1 MMTRLL
7 MWIGVVLLVSGC
19 QRATPT
25 VPRDYQSPTATP
37 ARIRL
42 QLVRSQIPKP
52 GLIFALPDGSAAVIE
67 QQGRVVALADGRVWL
82 DMQSLIAQNSTERGL
97 LGVAISPDKAAV
109 FVSYTRVDDYATV
122 VSRIPLQN
130 GVPDLNDITLVIAV
144 PQPFANHNGGH
155 IVFGPDELL
164 YIGTG
169 DGGSGNDPLQNGQNP
184 RTLLGKIL
192 RIDVRDPSVAYT
204 IPVGQPVQPDWLPE
218 VWSIGLRNPWRF
230 GFDGQSQLFIADV
243 GQNRFEELN
252 VLSVTQ
258 LGGANF
264 GWSVREGNDCLVGEG
279 CSSLGMT
286 GPVMTYPHTEGRCSI
301 TGGLYVDNPALPAV
315 DGALIYAD
323 FCAGTIYRYD
333 RMQGQTT
340 VLDTTIQISS
350 FGSDDAGRVYVAD
363 YEGGQVYELVED
375 S

>member
-1 MMTRLL
+1 MMTRLSIWL
-7 MWIGVVLLVSGC
+7 GVLLLISGC
-19 QRATPT
+19 QRTVPTPT
-25 VPRDYQSPTATP
+25 VEYQSPTATP

-42 QLVRSQIPKP
+42 ELVRAQVPKP
-52 GLIFALPDGSAAVIE
+52 GLIFGLPDGSAAVIA
-67 QQGRVVALADGRVWL
+67 QRGRIVALADGRVWL

-97 LGVAISPDKAAV
+97 LGVAISPDGATL

-122 VSRIPLQN
+122 VSRILLQN
-130 GVPDLNDITLVIAV
+130 GVPDLNDMTLVIAV

-155 IVFGPDELL
+155 IVFGPDGLL

-184 RTLLGKIL
+184 QTLLGKIL

-204 IPVGQPVQPDWLPE
+204 IPVGQPVQADWLPE
-218 VWSIGLRNPWRF
+218 VWAIGLRNPWRF

-286 GPVMTYPHTEGRCSI
+286 GPVITYPHTEGHCSI
-301 TGGLYVDNPALPAV
+301 TGGLYVANPALPAV

-333 RMQGQTT
+333 RMQGQTI

-350 FGSDDAGRVYVAD
+350 FGSDGAGRVYVAD
-363 YEGGQVYELVED
+363 YAGGQVYELVED

>member
-7 MWIGVVLLVSGC
+7 LWIGVVLLVSGC
-19 QRATPT
+19 QRTTPT
-25 VPRDYQSPTATP
+25 APRDYQSPTATP

-109 FVSYTRVDDYATV
+109 FVSYTSVDDYATV

-155 IVFGPDELL
+155 IVFGPDGLL

-169 DGGSGNDPLQNGQNP
+169 DGGSGNDPQQNGQNP

-192 RIDVRDPSVAYT
+192 RIDVRDPGVAYT
-204 IPVGQPVQPDWLPE
+204 IPVGQPVQADWLPE
-218 VWSIGLRNPWRF
+218 VWAIGLRNPWRF

-243 GQNRFEELN
+243 GQNRVEELN
-252 VLSVTQ
+252 VLAVSQ

-286 GPVMTYPHTEGRCSI
+286 GPVITYPHTEGHCSI

-350 FGSDDAGRVYVAD
+350 FGSDGAGRVYVAD
-363 YEGGQVYELVED
+363 YAGGQVYELVED

>member
-1 MMTRLL
+1 MMTPLL
-7 MWIGVVLLVSGC
+7 LWIGVVLLVSGC
-19 QRATPT
+19 QPATPT
-25 VPRDYQSPTATP
+25 APRDYQSPTATP

-42 QLVRSQIPKP
+42 ELVRSQIPKP
-52 GLIFALPDGSAAVIE
+52 GLIFGLPDGSAAVIA
-67 QQGRVVALADGRVWL
+67 QQGRIVALADGRVWL
-82 DMQSLIAQNSTERGL
+82 DMQSLIAQNSSERGL
-97 LGVAISPDKAAV
+97 LGVAISPDGATL

-130 GVPDLNDITLVIAV
+130 GVPDLNDMTLVIAV

-155 IVFGPDELL
+155 IVFGPDGLL

-192 RIDVRDPSVAYT
+192 RIDVRDPGAAYT
-204 IPVGQPVQPDWLPE
+204 IPVGQPVQADWLPE
-218 VWSIGLRNPWRF
+218 VWAIGLRNPWRF

-243 GQNRFEELN
+243 GQNRVEELN
-252 VLSVTQ
+252 VLAVSQ

-286 GPVMTYPHTEGRCSI
+286 GPVITYPHTEGHCSI
-301 TGGLYVDNPALPAV
+301 TGGLYVANPALPSL
-315 DGALIYAD
+315 DDALIYAD

-333 RMQGQTT
+333 RMQGQTI

-350 FGSDDAGRVYVAD
+350 FGSDGAGRVYVAD
-363 YEGGQVYELVED
+363 YAGGQVYELVED

>member
-1 MMTRLL
+1 MKIRLWSWLGVLLL
-7 MWIGVVLLVSGC
+7 MCGC
-19 QRATPT
+19 QRTTPT
-25 VPRDYQSPTATP
+25 PTGEYHSPTVTP
-37 ARIRL
+37 PHIRL
-42 QLVRSQIPKP
+42 QLVRAQIAKP

-67 QQGRVVALADGRVWL
+67 QRGRLVALADGRVWL
-82 DMQSLIAQNSTERGL
+82 DMQSLVAPNGSERGL
-97 LGVAISPDKAAV
+97 LGVAISPNKSAV

-130 GVPDLNDITLVIAV
+130 GVPDLNAITLVIAV

-155 IVFGPDELL
+155 IVFGPDGLL

-169 DGGSGNDPLQNGQNP
+169 DGGSANDPLQNGQNP

-192 RIDVRDPSVAYT
+192 RIDVRDASVAYT
-204 IPVGQPVQPDWLPE
+204 IPVGQPVQADWLPE
-218 VWSIGLRNPWRF
+218 IWAIGLRNPWRF
-230 GFDGQSQLFIADV
+230 GFDGQSQMFIADV

-264 GWSVREGNDCLVGEG
+264 GWNVREGNDCLVGDS

-301 TGGLYVDNPALPAV
+301 TGGLYVANPALPSV

-350 FGSDDAGRVYVAD
+350 FGSDGAGRVYVAD

>member
-1 MMTRLL
+1 MMKQLWVWL
-7 MWIGVVLLVSGC
+7 VVVLLASSC
-19 QRATPT
+19 QPASPSAT
-25 VPRDYQSPTATP
+25 VDYQSPTVTP

-42 QLVRSQIPKP
+42 ELVRSQIPKP
-52 GLIFALPDGSAAVIE
+52 GLIFGLPDGSAAVIE
-67 QQGRVVALADGRVWL
+67 QQGRIVALADGRVWL
-82 DMQSLIAQNSTERGL
+82 DMQSLVAQNSTERGL
-97 LGVAISPDKAAV
+97 LGVAISPDGATL

-130 GVPDLNDITLVIAV
+130 GVPDLNDMTLVIAV

-155 IVFGPDELL
+155 IAFGPDRLL

-169 DGGSGNDPLQNGQNP
+169 DGGSGNDPQQNGQNP

-192 RIDVRDPSVAYT
+192 RIDVRDPGVAYT
-204 IPVGQPVQPDWLPE
+204 IPVGQPVQADWLPE
-218 VWSIGLRNPWRF
+218 VWAIGLRNPWRF

-243 GQNRFEELN
+243 GQNRVEELN
-252 VLSVTQ
+252 VLAVSQ

-286 GPVMTYPHTEGRCSI
+286 GPVITYPHTEGHCSI
-301 TGGLYVDNPALPAV
+301 TGGLYVANPALPSL
-315 DGALIYAD
+315 DDALIYAD

-333 RMQGQTT
+333 RMQGQTI

-350 FGSDDAGRVYVAD
+350 FGSDGAGRVYVAD
-363 YEGGQVYELVED
+363 YAGGQVYELVED

>member
-1 MMTRLL
+1 MMNRLL
-7 MWIGVVLLVSGC
+7 TLLVALLLVSGC
-19 QRATPT
+19 QRTLPTPT
-25 VPRDYQSPTATP
+25 GEYHSPTVTP
-37 ARIRL
+37 PHIRL
-42 QLVRSQIPKP
+42 QLVRAQIAKP

-67 QQGRVVALADGRVWL
+67 QRGRIVALTDGRVWL
-82 DMQSLIAQNSTERGL
+82 DMQSLVAQNGSERGL
-97 LGVAISPDKAAV
+97 LGVAISPDGTTL
-109 FVSYTRVDDYATV
+109 FVSYTRIGDFATV
-122 VSRIPLQN
+122 VGRMPLN
-130 GVPDLNDITLVIAV
+130 AGTPDITQIKDVIAI

-155 IVFGPDELL
+155 IVFGPDGLL

-169 DGGSGNDPLQNGQNP
+169 DGGSANDPLQNGQNP

-192 RIDVRDPSVAYT
+192 RIDVRDASVAYT
-204 IPVGQPVQPDWLPE
+204 IPVGQPVQAEWLPE
-218 VWSIGLRNPWRF
+218 IWAIGLRNPWRF
-230 GFDGQSQLFIADV
+230 GFDGQSQMFIADV

-264 GWSVREGNDCLVGEG
+264 GWNVREGNDCLVGDS
-279 CSSLGMT
+279 CSSSGMT

-301 TGGLYVDNPALPAV
+301 TGGLYVANPALPAI

-333 RMQGQTT
+333 RMQGQTM

-350 FGSDDAGRVYVAD
+350 FGSDGAGRVYVAD
-363 YEGGQVYELVED
+363 YNGGQVYELVED

>member
-7 MWIGVVLLVSGC
+7 LWIGVVLLVSGC
-19 QRATPT
+19 QRTVPTPT
-25 VPRDYQSPTATP
+25 VDYQSPTATP

-52 GLIFALPDGSAAVIE
+52 GLIFALPDGSAAVIA
-67 QQGRVVALADGRVWL
+67 QQGRIVALADGRVWL
-82 DMQSLIAQNSTERGL
+82 DMQSLIAQNSSERGL
-97 LGVAISPDKAAV
+97 LGVAISPDNAAV

-130 GVPDLNDITLVIAV
+130 GVPDLNDMTLVIAV

-155 IVFGPDELL
+155 IVFGPDGLL

-192 RIDVRDPSVAYT
+192 RIDVRDPGVAYT
-204 IPVGQPVQPDWLPE
+204 IPVGQPVQADWLPE
-218 VWSIGLRNPWRF
+218 VWAIGLRNPWRF

-243 GQNRFEELN
+243 GQNRVEELN
-252 VLSVTQ
+252 VLAVSQ

-286 GPVMTYPHTEGRCSI
+286 GPVITYPHTEGHCSI

-350 FGSDDAGRVYVAD
+350 FGSDGAGRVYVAD
-363 YEGGQVYELVED
+363 YAGGQVYELVED